1 MDFKE
6 QIKKFLK
13 TNQLT
18 NSVDCFDKLMIDIK
32 ENESDDTIIFD
43 QLMKNIKDQFLN
55 PESELQ
61 FKLANQKLED
71 IKIEQPQEIQ
81 LINNWQMQKIKREQ
95 MEMQDRKIKEQE
107 ISENDSPVKRK
118 QNIPIE
124 EIEKFNPGVLNFEW
138 LIDENA
144 KCDITEEETYH
155 NWNYLIESQLID
167 SLDLGK
173 EIDKLYLVKWKNLSY
188 TQSTWEHEQILTE
201 YNSKINDFKQYNRAL
216 DKESR
221 QIMMRNNNIHKTLLE
236 LEYNYRKRAKY
247 SHH

>member
-6 QIKKFLK
+6 QIKNFLK

-61 FKLANQKLED
+61 YKLANQKLED

-95 MEMQDRKIKEQE
+95 MEMQDRKIKEY
-107 ISENDSPVKRK
+107 P
-118 QNIPIE
+118 
-124 EIEKFNPGVLNFEW
+124 
-138 LIDENA
+138 
-144 KCDITEEETYH
+144 
-155 NWNYLIESQLID
+155 NYFRQLQFSKI
-167 SLDLGK
+167 GWTMK
-173 EIDKLYLVKWKNLSY
+173 KVKWHGLELGY
-188 TQSTWEHEQILTE
+188 TRNLTE
-201 YNSKINDFKQYNRAL
+201 
-216 DKESR
+216 
-221 QIMMRNNNIHKTLLE
+221 
-236 LEYNYRKRAKY
+236 
-247 SHH
+247 